1 MNSDKT
7 LQRQLNNASGKANR
21 QELLNKLHENINK
34 KRDERLTVSPHVM
47 NKLNKEVTEEKKQN
61 DSDPRVTLIMKDYFV
76 KALKTYPGYDMPSPI
91 KILNNRDEHEL
102 KFVKLCIKLLKE
114 NDNNPEVLD
123 NPYSKYMR
131 EVLGLNN

>member
-7 LQRQLNNASGKANR
+7 LQSQLNKPNR

-34 KRDERLTVSPHVM
+34 KREDRYIVRPRIMKRLNDEVEL
-47 NKLNKEVTEEKKQN
+47 EKKQN
-61 DSDPRVTLIMKDYFV
+61 DSDPRVTTIMKEYFL

-91 KILNNRDEHEL
+91 KILENKDEYEL
-102 KFVKLCIKLLKE
+102 KYIKFCIKLLKDNK
-114 NDNNPEVLD
+114 NDPDVID
-123 NPYSKYMR
+123 NPYSKYMC